1 MNEEPLTELAKGFRK
16 RTWVTAKLATRMGMK
31 MAKRTFIGGSGDAPD
46 EQQAIE
52 AAKQWVSQV
61 GALKGLAM
69 KVGQMASYLP
79 GALPEAAQD
88 ALAQLQAES
97 TAMAWDQVAKVIE
110 EQLGTTPESLFEQID
125 PEPFAAASIGQVH
138 RARFEERDVVVK
150 IQYPGIEDLMR
161 SDMKTVGIMAR
172 MSTLG
177 TASDGKALADEL
189 AARILEECDYELEAK
204 NQEVFRELLGDVP
217 RVVSERSTKRV
228 LTTELVEGMRFAQFV
243 ESASQEAKDRAGER
257 IFDACMGILFRHAI
271 FNGDPHPGNY
281 LFDAEGKVTFLDFG
295 CVRRF
300 DIAMMDQWKRMALT
314 VLDDDFEGFRREW
327 PKLGFVP
334 QPHKLD
340 WDYQW
345 EAVLD
350 LYLPLKTPG
359 FRFTD
364 EYVQNSYGLQVFDNP
379 NKMRLRMGPE
389 WLLLN
394 RLQWGLYAILAKLDA
409 AGDWPALFRSAV
421 ESETTPR

>member
-1 MNEEPLTELAKGFRK
+1 MSEEPLKELAKGFRK

-31 MAKRTFIGGSGDAPD
+31 MAKRTFIGASDAIAD
-46 EQQAIE
+46 EQKAVE
-52 AAKQWVSQV
+52 AAKQWVTQI

-88 ALAQLQAES
+88 VLAQLQAES
-97 TAMAWDQVAKVIE
+97 TAMAWGEVAKVIE
-110 EQLGTTPESLFEQID
+110 SELGGDPDGLFDDMD

-138 RARFEERDVVVK
+138 RARFDGREVVVK
-150 IQYPGIEDLMR
+150 VQYPGIEELMR
-161 SDMKTVGIMAR
+161 SDMRTIGLMAR
-172 MSTLG
+172 MSTVG
-177 TASDGKALADEL
+177 TASDGKALAEEL
-189 AARILEECDYELEAK
+189 AARILEECDYEREAE
-204 NQEVFRELLGDVP
+204 NQRTFKELLHDVP
-217 RVVSERSTKRV
+217 TIVDERSTRRV
-228 LTTELVEGMRFAQFV
+228 ITSELVDGMRFAPFV
-243 ESASQEAKDRAGER
+243 ESASQDAKDRAGQR
-257 IFDACMGILFRHAI
+257 IFDACFRVLFRHAI

-281 LFDAEGKVTFLDFG
+281 LFDDTGHVTFLDFG

-300 DIAMMDQWKRMALT
+300 DVEMIDQWKLAALAI
-314 VLDDDFEGFRREW
+314 LDDDLEGFKAEW
-327 PKLGFVP
+327 SKLGFVP
-334 QPHKLD
+334 NPKKFD

-345 EAVLD
+345 RAVQD

-364 EYVQNSYGLQVFDNP
+364 DYVQNSYGLQVFDNP
-379 NKMRLRMGPE
+379 NKMKLRMGPE

-409 AGDWPALFRSAV
+409 AGDWPALFRASV
-421 ESETTPR
+421 ESPTEPK